1 MPLLR
6 IDAYQGRTPEQ
17 VKALLDGV
25 HRAVLSAFHVPERD
39 RYQVYQ
45 EHAAHNLVVE
55 DTGLG
60 IERSPNTVIISMTSR
75 PRPVEEK
82 QAFYA
87 KLVEELAPCG
97 VRPTDIIVSIVIND
111 DVDWSFGL
119 GRAQFLTGEL

>member
-6 IDAYQGRTPEQ
+6 IDAYQSRAPEQ

-25 HRAVLSAFHVPERD
+25 HRAVLSAFQVPERD

-45 EHAAHNLVVE
+45 EHAPHTLVVE

-60 IERSPNTVIISMTSR
+60 IERSPNTIIISMTSR
-75 PRPVEEK
+75 PRPIEQK
-82 QAFYA
+82 QAFYQ
-87 KLVEELAPCG
+87 KLVEELGPCG
-97 VRPTDIIVSIVIND
+97 VMPNDLVVSITIND
-111 DVDWSFGL
+111 DVDWSFGH

>member
-6 IDAYQGRTPEQ
+6 IDAYQSRAPEQ

-25 HRAVLSAFHVPERD
+25 HRAVLSAFQVPERD

-45 EHAAHNLVVE
+45 EHAPHSVVVE

-60 IERSPNTVIISMTSR
+60 IERSPNTIIISITRR
-75 PRPVEEK
+75 PRPVA
-82 QAFYA
+82 QTRMVYA

-97 VRPTDIIVSIVIND
+97 VRPNDIVGSIVINE
-111 DVDWSFGL
+111 DVDWSFG
-119 GRAQFLTGEL
+119 